1 MNTKR
6 EKFCIEYAASGNATQ
21 SAIAAGYS
29 PKTARSQGQRLLTFV
44 DVQERI
50 KEISRGMGKEI
61 ADVETVR
68 KFWSTVLKG
77 TSAKPS
83 DRLKASE
90 LLAKSYGMF
99 ICPEASGSVSEAKEA
114 GDIVIYLPDDKRNG
128 E

>member
-1 MNTKR
+1 
-6 EKFCIEYAASGNATQ
+6 
-21 SAIAAGYS
+21 
-29 PKTARSQGQRLLTFV
+29 
-44 DVQERI
+44 
-50 KEISRGMGKEI
+50 MGKEI

-68 KFWSTVLKG
+68 KFWSTVLKD

>member
-1 MNTKR
+1 
-6 EKFCIEYAASGNATQ
+6 
-21 SAIAAGYS
+21 
-29 PKTARSQGQRLLTFV
+29 
-44 DVQERI
+44 
-50 KEISRGMGKEI
+50 MGKDI
-61 ADVETVR
+61 TDVETVR
-68 KFWSTVLKG
+68 KFWSTVLKD
-77 TSAKPS
+77 TSVKPS